1 MSSQRATDR
10 EPVLEPCKRILV
22 YLPDDGT
29 DRRLIGALRREMGV
43 SRVDSVAVRA
53 VGVLQ
58 ATRKK
63 GGRVWKTA
71 HMLRRTCGKPIRNLY
86 GRRFVK
92 RAANWRLGSMPATG
106 CTTLGRQQSE
116 HVYAR
121 SVSGENIKV
130 PCQARRR
137 LNAYCV
143 LPIWCAIGRRW
154 KLRSTIHICTRQ
166 RRSN

>member
-63 GGRVWKTA
+63 GGRLPEPALARLVTA
-71 HMLRRTCGKPIRNLY
+71 VVGESEADSIFDYIYVT
-86 GRRFVK
+86 
-92 RAANWRLGSMPATG
+92 ANIDRPGGGMVVMERLLGATPFTLPAG
-106 CTTLGRQQSE
+106 IPDE
-116 HVYAR
+116 EV
-121 SVSGENIKV
+121 
-130 PCQARRR
+130 
-137 LNAYCV
+137 
-143 LPIWCAIGRRW
+143 
-154 KLRSTIHICTRQ
+154 
-166 RRSN
+166 

>member
-63 GGRVWKTA
+63 GGRLPEPALARLVTA
-71 HMLRRTCGKPIRNLY
+71 VVGESEADSIFDYIYVT
-86 GRRFVK
+86 
-92 RAANWRLGSMPATG
+92 ANIDRPGGGMVVMERLVGATPFTLPAG
-106 CTTLGRQQSE
+106 IPDE
-116 HVYAR
+116 EV
-121 SVSGENIKV
+121 
-130 PCQARRR
+130 
-137 LNAYCV
+137 
-143 LPIWCAIGRRW
+143 
-154 KLRSTIHICTRQ
+154 
-166 RRSN
+166 

>member
-29 DRRLIGALRREMGV
+29 DRRVIGALRREMGV

-63 GGRVWKTA
+63 GGRLPEPALARLVTA
-71 HMLRRTCGKPIRNLY
+71 VVGESEADSIFDYIYVT
-86 GRRFVK
+86 
-92 RAANWRLGSMPATG
+92 ANIHRPGGGMVVMERLVGATPFTLPAG
-106 CTTLGRQQSE
+106 IPDE
-116 HVYAR
+116 EV
-121 SVSGENIKV
+121 
-130 PCQARRR
+130 
-137 LNAYCV
+137 
-143 LPIWCAIGRRW
+143 
-154 KLRSTIHICTRQ
+154 
-166 RRSN
+166 